1 MPSFIVGKITDGRN
15 VVGYRIFDVA
25 NTSTRLQDV
34 PLDKV
39 IEGLHKGCT
48 LENAEL
54 NEDGTKIKFPGAGV
68 GVYPNIDMVS
78 GRLRSPLG
86 LTIIEAVENDKS
98 EVIGYVVVSTTG
110 QIARIPKAQLI
121 SLARKYKTTNFEVYT
136 LKSGELSI
144 KSCYRAFQ
152 RVKFQKAVVVHSVNS
167 NFESQQQVK
176 DKMAQNAEAEKSII
190 RVDDPETHQKGLES
204 ENGIK
209 GTSGEVIYPPASNI
223 PAAITVMSF
232 EDWAKNDKALRDT
245 AEARFMQA
253 KMNLQKVSPYFFM
266 LFEAIPHTPTTLV
279 PTMGVTEDK
288 MYYNPYFLMS
298 LTIAEATFVF
308 IHEMMHIAMQ
318 HSVRQGSKDHFLWN
332 VATDM
337 FINET
342 ICRDFG
348 CEFGAQKD
356 TVINGGVIRCIPFG
370 IFLSTQGGSLDF
382 AKDFPE
388 GIYSQL
394 VKENPMLLVDDD
406 SQKQSQNQQ
415 GTSQQNAQGQGNQQS
430 GQQGQQGQQNGGQ
443 QGQQNGGQQGQ
454 QGQQNGSQQGGQ
466 QNAGQQGQQ
475 NGGQQNGGQQ
485 GQQNGVQQGQ
495 QGQQS
500 GGQQGSQQG
509 GQNGQGQSGQND
521 AASQAWGDAS
531 LGNNQNGQGQNGQ
544 GQQGQGQNG
553 QGQNG
558 QGDFSSVRPVT
569 GQDSASGSLD
579 SDLKSVDKG
588 MFRNKT
594 VKKEIIYKGKKYAA
608 EVNVD
613 VYTNK
618 NKDFHSNDTQ
628 SELSRQ
634 SRSCLEKIRV
644 KKKLKEQEDG
654 HELEIRGDSAAY
666 LVERDI
672 DFAIAPQYSWEKV
685 LERKVNSEPKKG
697 YTYAKPNRHFI
708 GSGIV
713 HPSQQKLGKP
723 KKITGLKVCVDVSG
737 SIGDEELN
745 RVFTLIARIVDKY
758 DVDAELIYW
767 DDTVNNV
774 GDFSDLRGACKIK
787 PLGCGGTNVRCLF
800 DYLAG
805 NTTFMGKKEK
815 NKVSEMPLVMIFTDG
830 CIGRDYSDFATKF
843 AKRTMWVIDG
853 DPRGFKPEFGIVA
866 DIKK

>member
-68 GVYPNIDMVS
+68 GVYPSIDMVS

-190 RVDDPETHQKGLES
+190 RVDDPETHQRGLES

-443 QGQQNGGQQGQ
+443 PGQQNGGQQGQ

-485 GQQNGVQQGQ
+485 GQQNGGQ
-495 QGQQS
+495 QGQQ

-531 LGNNQNGQGQNGQ
+531 LGNNQNGQ

>member
-68 GVYPNIDMVS
+68 GVYPSIDMVS

-121 SLARKYKTTNFEVYT
+121 SLANKYKTTNFEVYT

-223 PAAITVMSF
+223 PAAIRVMSF

-245 AEARFMQA
+245 AEARFLQA

-356 TVINGGVIRCIPFG
+356 TVINGGVIRCLSFG

-406 SQKQSQNQQ
+406 GQKQSQNQQ

-430 GQQGQQGQQNGGQ
+430 GQQGQQGQQNGSQQSGQQTGGQ
-443 QGQQNGGQQGQ
+443 QGQQNGGQQ
-454 QGQQNGSQQGGQ
+454 GQ

-475 NGGQQNGGQQ
+475 NGGQQG
-485 GQQNGVQQGQ
+485 
-495 QGQQS
+495 S
-500 GGQQGSQQG
+500 QQGSQQG
-509 GQNGQGQSGQND
+509 GQTGQGQSGQND

-531 LGNNQNGQGQNGQ
+531 LGNNQNGQGQQGQ
-544 GQQGQGQNG
+544 GQNGQGQNG

-774 GDFSDLRGACKIK
+774 GAFSDLRGACKIK

-800 DYLAG
+800 DYLSG

-815 NKVSEMPLVMIFTDG
+815 DKVSEMPLVMIFTDG

>member
-54 NEDGTKIKFPGAGV
+54 SEDGTKIKFPGAGV
-68 GVYPNIDMVS
+68 GVYPSIDMVS

-121 SLARKYKTTNFEVYT
+121 SLANKYKTTNFEVYT

-223 PAAITVMSF
+223 PAAIRVMSF

-245 AEARFMQA
+245 AEARFLQA

-356 TVINGGVIRCIPFG
+356 TVINGGVIRCVPFG

-406 SQKQSQNQQ
+406 GQKQSQNQQ

-430 GQQGQQGQQNGGQ
+430 GQQGQ

-485 GQQNGVQQGQ
+485 GQQNGGQ
-495 QGQQS
+495 QGQQ

-531 LGNNQNGQGQNGQ
+531 LGNNQNGHGQSGQ
-544 GQQGQGQNG
+544 GQQGQNG

-685 LERKVNSEPKKG
+685 LERKVNSEPKRG

-774 GDFSDLRGACKIK
+774 GAFSDLRGACKIK

-800 DYLAG
+800 DYLSG

-815 NKVSEMPLVMIFTDG
+815 DKVSEMPLVMIFTDG

>member
-68 GVYPNIDMVS
+68 GVYPSIDMVS

-121 SLARKYKTTNFEVYT
+121 SLANKYKTTNFEVYT

-190 RVDDPETHQKGLES
+190 RVDDPETHQRGLES

-356 TVINGGVIRCIPFG
+356 TVINGGVIRCLSFG

-430 GQQGQQGQQNGGQ
+430 GQQGQQGQQNGSQQGQ

-454 QGQQNGSQQGGQ
+454 QGQQNGSQQGQ
-466 QNAGQQGQQ
+466 QGGQQGQQ
-475 NGGQQNGGQQ
+475 NGG
-485 GQQNGVQQGQ
+485 QQGQ

-509 GQNGQGQSGQND
+509 GQNGQGQSGQNA

-531 LGNNQNGQGQNGQ
+531 LGNNQNGQ

>member
-68 GVYPNIDMVS
+68 GVYPSIDMVS

-121 SLARKYKTTNFEVYT
+121 SLANKYKTTNFEVYT

-356 TVINGGVIRCIPFG
+356 TVINGGVIRCLSFG
-370 IFLSTQGGSLDF
+370 IFLSTRGGSLDF

-406 SQKQSQNQQ
+406 GQKQSQNQQ

-430 GQQGQQGQQNGGQ
+430 
-443 QGQQNGGQQGQ
+443 GQQGQ

-485 GQQNGVQQGQ
+485 GQQNGGQQGQ
-495 QGQQS
+495 QG
-500 GGQQGSQQG
+500 GQQG

-531 LGNNQNGQGQNGQ
+531 LGNNQNGQ

-774 GDFSDLRGACKIK
+774 GAFSDLRGACKIK

-800 DYLAG
+800 DYLSG

-815 NKVSEMPLVMIFTDG
+815 DKVSEMPLVMIFTDG

>member
-68 GVYPNIDMVS
+68 GVYPSIDMVS

-406 SQKQSQNQQ
+406 GQKQSQNQQ

-430 GQQGQQGQQNGGQ
+430 GQQGQQGQQNGSQQGQQGQ

-485 GQQNGVQQGQ
+485 GQQNGGQ
-495 QGQQS
+495 QGQQ

-521 AASQAWGDAS
+521 AVSQAWGDAS
-531 LGNNQNGQGQNGQ
+531 LGNNQNGQ

-774 GDFSDLRGACKIK
+774 GAFSDLRGACKIK

>member
-15 VVGYRIFDVA
+15 EVGYRIFDVA

-68 GVYPNIDMVS
+68 GVYPSIDMVS

-121 SLARKYKTTNFEVYT
+121 SLANKYKTTNFEVYT

-223 PAAITVMSF
+223 PAAIRVMSF

-245 AEARFMQA
+245 AEARFLQA

-356 TVINGGVIRCIPFG
+356 TVINGGVIRCLPFG

-406 SQKQSQNQQ
+406 GQKQSQNQQ

-430 GQQGQQGQQNGGQ
+430 GQQGQQGQQGGQ

-454 QGQQNGSQQGGQ
+454 QGQQNGSQQG
-466 QNAGQQGQQ
+466 
-475 NGGQQNGGQQ
+475 QQNGGQQ
-485 GQQNGVQQGQ
+485 GQQNGGQ
-495 QGQQS
+495 QGQQ

-509 GQNGQGQSGQND
+509 GQNGQGQSGQSD

-531 LGNNQNGQGQNGQ
+531 LGNNQNGQ

-774 GDFSDLRGACKIK
+774 GAFSDLRGACKIK

-800 DYLAG
+800 DYLSG

-815 NKVSEMPLVMIFTDG
+815 DKVSEMPLVMIFTDG

>member
-68 GVYPNIDMVS
+68 GVYPSIDMVS

-121 SLARKYKTTNFEVYT
+121 SLANKYKTTNFEVYT

-223 PAAITVMSF
+223 PAAIRVMSF

-245 AEARFMQA
+245 AEARFLQA

-356 TVINGGVIRCIPFG
+356 TVINGGVIRCLSFG

-406 SQKQSQNQQ
+406 GQKQSQNQQ

-430 GQQGQQGQQNGGQ
+430 GQQGQ

-485 GQQNGVQQGQ
+485 GQQNGGQ
-495 QGQQS
+495 QGQQ

-531 LGNNQNGQGQNGQ
+531 LGNNQNGHGQSGQ
-544 GQQGQGQNG
+544 GQQGQNG

-685 LERKVNSEPKKG
+685 LERKVNSEPKRG

-774 GDFSDLRGACKIK
+774 GAFSDLRGACKIK

-800 DYLAG
+800 DYLSG

>member
-68 GVYPNIDMVS
+68 GVYPSIDMVS

-121 SLARKYKTTNFEVYT
+121 SLANKYKTTNFEVYT

-223 PAAITVMSF
+223 PAAIRVMSF

-245 AEARFMQA
+245 AEARFLQA

-356 TVINGGVIRCIPFG
+356 TVINGGVIRCLPFG

-406 SQKQSQNQQ
+406 GQKQSQNQQ

-443 QGQQNGGQQGQ
+443 QG
-454 QGQQNGSQQGGQ
+454 SQQGGQ
-466 QNAGQQGQQ
+466 QNTGQQ
-475 NGGQQNGGQQ
+475 GQQNGGQQ
-485 GQQNGVQQGQ
+485 GQQNGGQQGQ

-500 GGQQGSQQG
+500 GGQQG
-509 GQNGQGQSGQND
+509 GQND

-544 GQQGQGQNG
+544 GQQS

-774 GDFSDLRGACKIK
+774 GAFSDLRGACKIK

-800 DYLAG
+800 DYLSG

-815 NKVSEMPLVMIFTDG
+815 DKVSEMPLVMIFTDG

>member
-68 GVYPNIDMVS
+68 GVYPSIDMVS

-121 SLARKYKTTNFEVYT
+121 SLANKYKTTNFEVYT

-190 RVDDPETHQKGLES
+190 RVDDPETHQRGLES

-356 TVINGGVIRCIPFG
+356 TVINGGVIRCLSFG

-430 GQQGQQGQQNGGQ
+430 GQQGQQGQQNGSQQGQ

-454 QGQQNGSQQGGQ
+454 QGQQNGSQQG
-466 QNAGQQGQQ
+466 QQ
-475 NGGQQNGGQQ
+475 NGGQQGQQNGGQQ
-485 GQQNGVQQGQ
+485 GQQNGGQQGQ

-509 GQNGQGQSGQND
+509 GQNGQGQSGQNA

-531 LGNNQNGQGQNGQ
+531 LGNNQNGQ

>member
-68 GVYPNIDMVS
+68 GVYPSIDMVS

-443 QGQQNGGQQGQ
+443 QGQQ
-454 QGQQNGSQQGGQ
+454 GQQNGSQQGGQ

-485 GQQNGVQQGQ
+485 GQQNGGQ
-495 QGQQS
+495 QGQQ

-531 LGNNQNGQGQNGQ
+531 LGNNQNGQGQQGQ
-544 GQQGQGQNG
+544 GQNGQGQNG

-774 GDFSDLRGACKIK
+774 GAFSDLRGACKIK

-800 DYLAG
+800 DYLSG

-815 NKVSEMPLVMIFTDG
+815 DKVSEMPLVMIFTDG

>member
-68 GVYPNIDMVS
+68 GVYPSIDMVS

-190 RVDDPETHQKGLES
+190 RVDDPETHQRGLES

-223 PAAITVMSF
+223 PAAIRVMSF

-245 AEARFMQA
+245 AEARFLQA

-415 GTSQQNAQGQGNQQS
+415 GTSHQYAQGQGNQQS
-430 GQQGQQGQQNGGQ
+430 GQQ
-443 QGQQNGGQQGQ
+443 
-454 QGQQNGSQQGGQ
+454 
-466 QNAGQQGQQ
+466 
-475 NGGQQNGGQQ
+475 
-485 GQQNGVQQGQ
+485 
-495 QGQQS
+495 
-500 GGQQGSQQG
+500 
-509 GQNGQGQSGQND
+509 
-521 AASQAWGDAS
+521 
-531 LGNNQNGQGQNGQ
+531 
-544 GQQGQGQNG
+544 
-553 QGQNG
+553 
-558 QGDFSSVRPVT
+558 
-569 GQDSASGSLD
+569 
-579 SDLKSVDKG
+579 
-588 MFRNKT
+588 
-594 VKKEIIYKGKKYAA
+594 
-608 EVNVD
+608 
-613 VYTNK
+613 
-618 NKDFHSNDTQ
+618 
-628 SELSRQ
+628 
-634 SRSCLEKIRV
+634 
-644 KKKLKEQEDG
+644 
-654 HELEIRGDSAAY
+654 
-666 LVERDI
+666 
-672 DFAIAPQYSWEKV
+672 
-685 LERKVNSEPKKG
+685 
-697 YTYAKPNRHFI
+697 
-708 GSGIV
+708 
-713 HPSQQKLGKP
+713 
-723 KKITGLKVCVDVSG
+723 
-737 SIGDEELN
+737 
-745 RVFTLIARIVDKY
+745 
-758 DVDAELIYW
+758 
-767 DDTVNNV
+767 
-774 GDFSDLRGACKIK
+774 
-787 PLGCGGTNVRCLF
+787 
-800 DYLAG
+800 
-805 NTTFMGKKEK
+805 
-815 NKVSEMPLVMIFTDG
+815 
-830 CIGRDYSDFATKF
+830 
-843 AKRTMWVIDG
+843 
-853 DPRGFKPEFGIVA
+853 
-866 DIKK
+866 

>member
-68 GVYPNIDMVS
+68 GVYPSIDMVS

-121 SLARKYKTTNFEVYT
+121 SLANKYKTTNFEVYT

-176 DKMAQNAEAEKSII
+176 DKMTQNAEAEKSII

-223 PAAITVMSF
+223 PAAIRVMSF

-245 AEARFMQA
+245 AEARFLQA

-406 SQKQSQNQQ
+406 GQKQSQNQQ

-443 QGQQNGGQQGQ
+443 QG
-454 QGQQNGSQQGGQ
+454 SQQGGQ

-475 NGGQQNGGQQ
+475 NGGQQ
-485 GQQNGVQQGQ
+485 GQQNGGQQGQ

-500 GGQQGSQQG
+500 GGQQG
-509 GQNGQGQSGQND
+509 GQND

-544 GQQGQGQNG
+544 GQQSQGQNG

-800 DYLAG
+800 DYLSG

-815 NKVSEMPLVMIFTDG
+815 DKVSEMPLVMIFTDG

>member
-68 GVYPNIDMVS
+68 GVYPSIDMVS

-121 SLARKYKTTNFEVYT
+121 SLANKYKTTNFEVYT

-223 PAAITVMSF
+223 PAAIRVMSF

-245 AEARFMQA
+245 AEARFLQA

-430 GQQGQQGQQNGGQ
+430 GQQGQQGQQNGSQQSGQQGSQQGQ

-454 QGQQNGSQQGGQ
+454 QN
-466 QNAGQQGQQ
+466 
-475 NGGQQNGGQQ
+475 
-485 GQQNGVQQGQ
+485 
-495 QGQQS
+495 
-500 GGQQGSQQG
+500 GSQQG

-531 LGNNQNGQGQNGQ
+531 LGNNQNGRGQQGQRQN
-544 GQQGQGQNG
+544 GQGQNG

-774 GDFSDLRGACKIK
+774 GAFSDLRGACKIK

-800 DYLAG
+800 DYLSG

-815 NKVSEMPLVMIFTDG
+815 DKVSEMPLVMIFTDG

>member
-68 GVYPNIDMVS
+68 GVYPSIDMVS

-190 RVDDPETHQKGLES
+190 RIDDPETHQKGLES

-356 TVINGGVIRCIPFG
+356 TVINGGVIRCLSFG

-406 SQKQSQNQQ
+406 GQKQSQNQQ

-443 QGQQNGGQQGQ
+443 QGQQ
-454 QGQQNGSQQGGQ
+454 
-466 QNAGQQGQQ
+466 
-475 NGGQQNGGQQ
+475 GQQNGGQQ
-485 GQQNGVQQGQ
+485 GGQNGGQQGQ

-531 LGNNQNGQGQNGQ
+531 LGNNQSGQGQQGQGQNGQ
-544 GQQGQGQNG
+544 GQSGQGQNG

-774 GDFSDLRGACKIK
+774 GAFSDLRGACKIK

-800 DYLAG
+800 DYLSG

-815 NKVSEMPLVMIFTDG
+815 DKVSEMPLVMIFTDG

>member
-68 GVYPNIDMVS
+68 GVYPSIDMVS

-121 SLARKYKTTNFEVYT
+121 SLANKYKTTNFEVYT

-223 PAAITVMSF
+223 PAAIRVMSF

-245 AEARFMQA
+245 AEARFLQA

-356 TVINGGVIRCIPFG
+356 TVINGGVIRCLSFG

-406 SQKQSQNQQ
+406 GQKQSQNQQ

-443 QGQQNGGQQGQ
+443 QGQQ
-454 QGQQNGSQQGGQ
+454 GQQNGSQQGGQ

-475 NGGQQNGGQQ
+475 NGGQQ
-485 GQQNGVQQGQ
+485 GQQN
-495 QGQQS
+495 
-500 GGQQGSQQG
+500 GSQQG

-531 LGNNQNGQGQNGQ
+531 LGNNQGGQGQNGQ

-723 KKITGLKVCVDVSG
+723 KKITGLKICVDVSG

-774 GDFSDLRGACKIK
+774 GAFSDLRGACKIK

-800 DYLAG
+800 DYLSG

-815 NKVSEMPLVMIFTDG
+815 DKVSEMPLVMIFTDG

>member
-68 GVYPNIDMVS
+68 GVYPSIDMVS

-190 RVDDPETHQKGLES
+190 RVDDPETHQRGLES

-356 TVINGGVIRCIPFG
+356 TVINGGVIRCLPFG

-430 GQQGQQGQQNGGQ
+430 GQQGQQGQQNG
-443 QGQQNGGQQGQ
+443 
-454 QGQQNGSQQGGQ
+454 SQQSGQ

-475 NGGQQNGGQQ
+475 NGGQQGQQNGGQQ
-485 GQQNGVQQGQ
+485 NAGQQ
-495 QGQQS
+495 

-521 AASQAWGDAS
+521 AVSQAWGDAS
-531 LGNNQNGQGQNGQ
+531 LGNNQNGQ

-800 DYLAG
+800 DYLSG

-815 NKVSEMPLVMIFTDG
+815 DKVSEMPLVMIFTDG

>member
-68 GVYPNIDMVS
+68 GVYPSIDMVS

-121 SLARKYKTTNFEVYT
+121 SLANKYKTTNFEVYT

-190 RVDDPETHQKGLES
+190 RVDDPETHQRGLES

-356 TVINGGVIRCIPFG
+356 TVINGGVIRCLSFG

-443 QGQQNGGQQGQ
+443 QGQQ
-454 QGQQNGSQQGGQ
+454 GQQNGSQQGQQGGQ
-466 QNAGQQGQQ
+466 Q
-475 NGGQQNGGQQ
+475 GQQNGGQQ
-485 GQQNGVQQGQ
+485 GQQNGGQQGQ

-509 GQNGQGQSGQND
+509 GQNGQGQSGQNA

-531 LGNNQNGQGQNGQ
+531 LGNNQNGQ

>member
-68 GVYPNIDMVS
+68 GVYPSIDMVS
-78 GRLRSPLG
+78 GRLRSLLG

-121 SLARKYKTTNFEVYT
+121 SLANKYKTTNFEVYT

-223 PAAITVMSF
+223 PAAIRVMSF

-245 AEARFMQA
+245 AEARFLQA

-356 TVINGGVIRCIPFG
+356 TVINGGVIRCLSFG

-406 SQKQSQNQQ
+406 GQKQSQNQQ

-443 QGQQNGGQQGQ
+443 QG
-454 QGQQNGSQQGGQ
+454 
-466 QNAGQQGQQ
+466 GQQGQQ
-475 NGGQQNGGQQ
+475 NGG
-485 GQQNGVQQGQ
+485 QQGQ

-531 LGNNQNGQGQNGQ
+531 LGNNQNGQGQQGQ
-544 GQQGQGQNG
+544 GQNGQGQNG

-745 RVFTLIARIVDKY
+745 RVFTLIARIVVKY

-774 GDFSDLRGACKIK
+774 GAFSDLRGACKIK

-800 DYLAG
+800 DYLSG

-815 NKVSEMPLVMIFTDG
+815 DKVSEMPLVMIFTDG

>member
-68 GVYPNIDMVS
+68 GVYPSIDMVS

-121 SLARKYKTTNFEVYT
+121 SLANKYKTTNFEVYT

-223 PAAITVMSF
+223 PAAIRVMSF

-266 LFEAIPHTPTTLV
+266 LFEAIPHTPTTLI

-430 GQQGQQGQQNGGQ
+430 GQQGQQGQQNGSQQSGQQTGGQ

-454 QGQQNGSQQGGQ
+454 QGS
-466 QNAGQQGQQ
+466 
-475 NGGQQNGGQQ
+475 
-485 GQQNGVQQGQ
+485 Q

-531 LGNNQNGQGQNGQ
+531 LGNNQGGNGQGQSGQ

-723 KKITGLKVCVDVSG
+723 KKITGLKICVDVSG

-800 DYLAG
+800 DYLSG
-805 NTTFMGKKEK
+805 NTTFMGKRRK
-815 NKVSEMPLVMIFTDG
+815 
-830 CIGRDYSDFATKF
+830 
-843 AKRTMWVIDG
+843 
-853 DPRGFKPEFGIVA
+853 
-866 DIKK
+866 IKSARCHW

>member
-68 GVYPNIDMVS
+68 GVYPSIDMVS

-121 SLARKYKTTNFEVYT
+121 SLANKYKTTNFEVYT

-190 RVDDPETHQKGLES
+190 RVDDPETHQRGLES

-253 KMNLQKVSPYFFM
+253 KMNLQKVSPYFFL

-356 TVINGGVIRCIPFG
+356 TVINGGVIRCLSFG

-430 GQQGQQGQQNGGQ
+430 GQQGQQGQQNGSQQGQ

-454 QGQQNGSQQGGQ
+454 QGQQNGSQQG
-466 QNAGQQGQQ
+466 QQ
-475 NGGQQNGGQQ
+475 NGGQQGQQNGGQQ
-485 GQQNGVQQGQ
+485 GQQNGGQQGQ

-509 GQNGQGQSGQND
+509 GQNGQGQSGQNA

-531 LGNNQNGQGQNGQ
+531 LGNNQNGQ

>member
-68 GVYPNIDMVS
+68 GVYPSIDMVS

-121 SLARKYKTTNFEVYT
+121 SLANKYKTTNFEVYT

-223 PAAITVMSF
+223 PAAIRVMSF

-245 AEARFMQA
+245 AEARFLQA

-266 LFEAIPHTPTTLV
+266 LFEAIPHMPTTLV

-356 TVINGGVIRCIPFG
+356 TVINGGVIRCLSFG

-406 SQKQSQNQQ
+406 GQKQSQNQQ

-443 QGQQNGGQQGQ
+443 QGQQNGGQQ
-454 QGQQNGSQQGGQ
+454 
-466 QNAGQQGQQ
+466 
-475 NGGQQNGGQQ
+475 NGGQQ
-485 GQQNGVQQGQ
+485 GQQNGGQQGQ

-531 LGNNQNGQGQNGQ
+531 LGNNQNGQ

-723 KKITGLKVCVDVSG
+723 KKITGLKICVDVSG

-774 GDFSDLRGACKIK
+774 GAFSDLRGACKIK

-800 DYLAG
+800 DYLSG

-815 NKVSEMPLVMIFTDG
+815 DKVSEMPLVMIFTDG

>member
-68 GVYPNIDMVS
+68 GVYPSIDMVS

-223 PAAITVMSF
+223 PAAIQVMSF

-332 VATDM
+332 VSTDM

-443 QGQQNGGQQGQ
+443 PGQQNGGQQGQ

-485 GQQNGVQQGQ
+485 GQQNGGQ
-495 QGQQS
+495 QGQQ

-531 LGNNQNGQGQNGQ
+531 LGNNQNGQ

>member
-68 GVYPNIDMVS
+68 GVYPSIDMVS

-121 SLARKYKTTNFEVYT
+121 SLANKYKTTNFEVYT

-223 PAAITVMSF
+223 PAAIRVMSF

-356 TVINGGVIRCIPFG
+356 TVINGGVIRCLSFG

-406 SQKQSQNQQ
+406 GQKQSQNQQ
-415 GTSQQNAQGQGNQQS
+415 GTSQQNAQGQGSQQS
-430 GQQGQQGQQNGGQ
+430 
-443 QGQQNGGQQGQ
+443 GQQGQ

-475 NGGQQNGGQQ
+475 NGGQQGSQQ
-485 GQQNGVQQGQ
+485 
-495 QGQQS
+495 

-531 LGNNQNGQGQNGQ
+531 LGNNQNGQGQ
-544 GQQGQGQNG
+544 QGQGQNGQGQSG

-774 GDFSDLRGACKIK
+774 GAFSDLRGACKIK

-800 DYLAG
+800 DYLSG
-805 NTTFMGKKEK
+805 NTTFMGKD
-815 NKVSEMPLVMIFTDG
+815 KVSEMPLVMIFTDG

>member
-68 GVYPNIDMVS
+68 GVYPSIDMVS

-121 SLARKYKTTNFEVYT
+121 SLANKYKTTNFEVYT

-190 RVDDPETHQKGLES
+190 RVDDPETHQRGLES

-356 TVINGGVIRCIPFG
+356 TVINGGVIRCLSFG

-430 GQQGQQGQQNGGQ
+430 GQQGQQGQQNGSQQGQ

-454 QGQQNGSQQGGQ
+454 QGQQNGSQQG
-466 QNAGQQGQQ
+466 
-475 NGGQQNGGQQ
+475 QQNGGQQ
-485 GQQNGVQQGQ
+485 GQQNGGQQGQ

-509 GQNGQGQSGQND
+509 GQNGQGQSGQNA

-531 LGNNQNGQGQNGQ
+531 LGNNQNGQ

>member
-1 MPSFIVGKITDGRN
+1 MPSFIVGKITDRRN

-68 GVYPNIDMVS
+68 GVYPSIDMVS

-121 SLARKYKTTNFEVYT
+121 SLANKYKTTNFEVYT

-223 PAAITVMSF
+223 PAAIRVMSF

-245 AEARFMQA
+245 AEARFLQA

-406 SQKQSQNQQ
+406 GQKQSQNQQ

-430 GQQGQQGQQNGGQ
+430 GQQGQQGQQNG
-443 QGQQNGGQQGQ
+443 
-454 QGQQNGSQQGGQ
+454 SQQGGQ

-475 NGGQQNGGQQ
+475 NGGQQGQQNGGQQ
-485 GQQNGVQQGQ
+485 G
-495 QGQQS
+495 S
-500 GGQQGSQQG
+500 QQGSQQG

-531 LGNNQNGQGQNGQ
+531 LGNNQNGRGQQGQGQN
-544 GQQGQGQNG
+544 GQGQNG

-634 SRSCLEKIRV
+634 SRSCLEKIWV

-723 KKITGLKVCVDVSG
+723 KKITGLKICVDVSG

-800 DYLAG
+800 DYLSG

-815 NKVSEMPLVMIFTDG
+815 DKVSEMPLVMIFTDG

>member
-68 GVYPNIDMVS
+68 GVYPSIDMVS

-121 SLARKYKTTNFEVYT
+121 SLANKYKTTNFEVYT

-223 PAAITVMSF
+223 PAAIRVMSF

-266 LFEAIPHTPTTLV
+266 LFEAIPHTPTTLL

-443 QGQQNGGQQGQ
+443 QNAGQQGQQNSSQQGQ
-454 QGQQNGSQQGGQ
+454 QGQQNGSQQGQ
-466 QNAGQQGQQ
+466 QGGQQGQQ

-485 GQQNGVQQGQ
+485 GQQNGGQQGQ
-495 QGQQS
+495 QGGQQS
-500 GGQQGSQQG
+500 GQQG

-531 LGNNQNGQGQNGQ
+531 LGNNQNGQ

-634 SRSCLEKIRV
+634 SRSCLEKIWV

-685 LERKVNSEPKKG
+685 LERKVNSEPKRG

-723 KKITGLKVCVDVSG
+723 KKITGLKICVDVSG

-774 GDFSDLRGACKIK
+774 GAFSDLRGACKIK

>member
-68 GVYPNIDMVS
+68 GVYPSIDMVS

-121 SLARKYKTTNFEVYT
+121 SLANKYKTTNFEVYT

-223 PAAITVMSF
+223 PAAIRVMSF

-245 AEARFMQA
+245 AEARFLQA

-356 TVINGGVIRCIPFG
+356 TVINGGVIRCLPFG

-443 QGQQNGGQQGQ
+443 QGQQ
-454 QGQQNGSQQGGQ
+454 GQQNGSQQGGQ

-485 GQQNGVQQGQ
+485 GQQNGGQQGQ

-500 GGQQGSQQG
+500 GGQQG
-509 GQNGQGQSGQND
+509 GQND

-531 LGNNQNGQGQNGQ
+531 LGNNQNGQS
-544 GQQGQGQNG
+544 QQSQGQNG

-723 KKITGLKVCVDVSG
+723 KKITGLKICVDVSG

-774 GDFSDLRGACKIK
+774 GAFSDLRGACKIK

-800 DYLAG
+800 DYLSG

-815 NKVSEMPLVMIFTDG
+815 DKVSEMPLVMIFTDG

>member
-68 GVYPNIDMVS
+68 GVYPSIDMVS

-443 QGQQNGGQQGQ
+443 Q
-454 QGQQNGSQQGGQ
+454 NGSQQGGQ

-485 GQQNGVQQGQ
+485 GQQNGGQQGQ

-774 GDFSDLRGACKIK
+774 GAFSDLRGACKIK

-800 DYLAG
+800 DYLSG

-815 NKVSEMPLVMIFTDG
+815 DKVSEMPLVMIFTDG

>member
-68 GVYPNIDMVS
+68 GVYPSIDMVS

-121 SLARKYKTTNFEVYT
+121 SLANKYKTTNFEVYT

-223 PAAITVMSF
+223 PAAIRVMSF

-245 AEARFMQA
+245 AEARFLQA

-356 TVINGGVIRCIPFG
+356 TVINGGVIRCLSFG

-406 SQKQSQNQQ
+406 GQKQSQNQQ

-443 QGQQNGGQQGQ
+443 Q
-454 QGQQNGSQQGGQ
+454 
-466 QNAGQQGQQ
+466 NAGQQGQQ
-475 NGGQQNGGQQ
+475 NGGQQGQQNGGQQGQQGSQQGQQGQQNGGQQ
-485 GQQNGVQQGQ
+485 GQQN
-495 QGQQS
+495 
-500 GGQQGSQQG
+500 GSQQG

-544 GQQGQGQNG
+544 GQQSQGQNG

-723 KKITGLKVCVDVSG
+723 KKITGLKICVDVSG

-800 DYLAG
+800 DYLSG

-815 NKVSEMPLVMIFTDG
+815 DKVSEMPLVMIFTDG

>member
-68 GVYPNIDMVS
+68 GVYPSIDMVS

-121 SLARKYKTTNFEVYT
+121 SLANKYKTTNFEVYT

-209 GTSGEVIYPPASNI
+209 GTSGEVVYPPASNI
-223 PAAITVMSF
+223 PAAIRVMSF

-245 AEARFMQA
+245 AEARFLQA

-266 LFEAIPHTPTTLV
+266 LFEAIPHTPTTLL

-298 LTIAEATFVF
+298 LTVAEATFVF

-370 IFLSTQGGSLDF
+370 IFLSTEGGSLDF

-443 QGQQNGGQQGQ
+443 QG
-454 QGQQNGSQQGGQ
+454 GQ

-475 NGGQQNGGQQ
+475 NGGQQGQQNGGQQ
-485 GQQNGVQQGQ
+485 GQQGGQ
-495 QGQQS
+495 QGS
-500 GGQQGSQQG
+500 QQGSQQG

-544 GQQGQGQNG
+544 GQNGQGQNG

-774 GDFSDLRGACKIK
+774 GAFSDLRGACKIK

-800 DYLAG
+800 DYLSG

-815 NKVSEMPLVMIFTDG
+815 DKVSEMPLVMIFTDG

>member
-68 GVYPNIDMVS
+68 GVYPSIDMVS

-443 QGQQNGGQQGQ
+443 QGQQGQQGQKNGGQQGQ

-475 NGGQQNGGQQ
+475 NGGQQ
-485 GQQNGVQQGQ
+485 GQQNGGQQGQ

-521 AASQAWGDAS
+521 AVSQAWGDAS
-531 LGNNQNGQGQNGQ
+531 LGNNQNGQ

-774 GDFSDLRGACKIK
+774 GAFSDLRGACKIK

-815 NKVSEMPLVMIFTDG
+815 DKVSEMPLVMIFTDG

>member
-68 GVYPNIDMVS
+68 GVYPSIDMVS

-121 SLARKYKTTNFEVYT
+121 SLANKYKTTNFEVYT

-223 PAAITVMSF
+223 PAAIRVMSF

-245 AEARFMQA
+245 AEARFLQA

-370 IFLSTQGGSLDF
+370 IFLSTEGGSLDF

-415 GTSQQNAQGQGNQQS
+415 GQQG
-430 GQQGQQGQQNGGQ
+430 GQQGQQNGGQQGSQQGGQQNAGQ

-466 QNAGQQGQQ
+466 QN
-475 NGGQQNGGQQ
+475 
-485 GQQNGVQQGQ
+485 
-495 QGQQS
+495 

-531 LGNNQNGQGQNGQ
+531 LGNSQNGQ
-544 GQQGQGQNG
+544 GQQGQGQNGQGQNG

-774 GDFSDLRGACKIK
+774 GAFSDLRGACKIK

-800 DYLAG
+800 DYLSG

-815 NKVSEMPLVMIFTDG
+815 DKVSEMPLVMIFTDG

>member
-68 GVYPNIDMVS
+68 GVYPSIDMVS

-121 SLARKYKTTNFEVYT
+121 SLANKYKTTNFEVYT

-223 PAAITVMSF
+223 PAAIRVMSF

-245 AEARFMQA
+245 AEARFLQA

-356 TVINGGVIRCIPFG
+356 TVINGGVIRCLSFG

-406 SQKQSQNQQ
+406 GQKQSQNQQ

-475 NGGQQNGGQQ
+475 NGGQQGQQNGGQQ
-485 GQQNGVQQGQ
+485 GQQN
-495 QGQQS
+495 
-500 GGQQGSQQG
+500 GSQQG

-531 LGNNQNGQGQNGQ
+531 LGNNQNGHGQNGQ
-544 GQQGQGQNG
+544 GQQS

-774 GDFSDLRGACKIK
+774 GAFSDLRGACKIK

-800 DYLAG
+800 DYLSG

-815 NKVSEMPLVMIFTDG
+815 DKVSEMPLVMIFTDG

-866 DIKK
+866 DIRK

>member
-68 GVYPNIDMVS
+68 GVYPSIDMVS

-121 SLARKYKTTNFEVYT
+121 SLANKYKTTNFEVYT

-223 PAAITVMSF
+223 PAAIRVMSF

-245 AEARFMQA
+245 AEARFLQA

-356 TVINGGVIRCIPFG
+356 TVINGGVIRCLSFG

-406 SQKQSQNQQ
+406 GQKQSQNQQ

-454 QGQQNGSQQGGQ
+454 Q
-466 QNAGQQGQQ
+466 

-485 GQQNGVQQGQ
+485 GQQNGGKQGQ
-495 QGQQS
+495 QG
-500 GGQQGSQQG
+500 GQQG

-531 LGNNQNGQGQNGQ
+531 LGNNQNGQGQ
-544 GQQGQGQNG
+544 QGQGQNG
-553 QGQNG
+553 QGQSG

-723 KKITGLKVCVDVSG
+723 KRITGLKVCVDVSG

>member
-68 GVYPNIDMVS
+68 GVYPSIDMVS

-121 SLARKYKTTNFEVYT
+121 SLANKYKTTNFEVYT

-223 PAAITVMSF
+223 PAAIRVMSF

-245 AEARFMQA
+245 AEARFLQA

-356 TVINGGVIRCIPFG
+356 TVINGGVIRCLSFG

-406 SQKQSQNQQ
+406 GQKQSQNQQ

-454 QGQQNGSQQGGQ
+454 QNGGQQNGGQQGQ
-466 QNAGQQGQQ
+466 QNGGQQGQQ

-485 GQQNGVQQGQ
+485 GQQNGGKQGQ
-495 QGQQS
+495 QG
-500 GGQQGSQQG
+500 GQQG

-531 LGNNQNGQGQNGQ
+531 LGNNQNGQGQ
-544 GQQGQGQNG
+544 QGQGQNG
-553 QGQNG
+553 QGQSG

-723 KKITGLKVCVDVSG
+723 KRITGLKVCVDVSG

>member
-68 GVYPNIDMVS
+68 GVYPSIDMVS

-121 SLARKYKTTNFEVYT
+121 SLANKYKTTNFEVYT

-223 PAAITVMSF
+223 PAAIRVMSF

-245 AEARFMQA
+245 AEARFLQA

-356 TVINGGVIRCIPFG
+356 TVINGGVIRCLSFG

-406 SQKQSQNQQ
+406 GQKQSQNQQ

-430 GQQGQQGQQNGGQ
+430 GQQGQQ
-443 QGQQNGGQQGQ
+443 
-454 QGQQNGSQQGGQ
+454 NGSQQGGQ

-475 NGGQQNGGQQ
+475 NGGQQ
-485 GQQNGVQQGQ
+485 GQQNGGQQGQ

-531 LGNNQNGQGQNGQ
+531 LGNNQNGRGQQGQGQN
-544 GQQGQGQNG
+544 GQGQNG

-774 GDFSDLRGACKIK
+774 GAFSDLRGACKIK

-800 DYLAG
+800 DYLSG

-815 NKVSEMPLVMIFTDG
+815 DKVSEMPLVMIFTDG